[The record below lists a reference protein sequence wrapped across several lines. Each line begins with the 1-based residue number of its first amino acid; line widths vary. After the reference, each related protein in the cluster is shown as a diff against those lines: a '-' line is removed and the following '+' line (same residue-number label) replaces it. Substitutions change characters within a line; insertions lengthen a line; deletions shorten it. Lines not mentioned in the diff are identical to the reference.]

1 MLFLDIIIFTMI
13 SAAISSIFE
22 RELNKLIEEI
32 KLYKSE
38 DDVWK
43 VGKDIKNSGG
53 NLCMHICGNLQH
65 FIGAVLGNT
74 GYTRNR
80 DKEFADIN
88 VSKAE
93 LVREVEQTIKV
104 VTQTLEAIP
113 DEELDK
119 EYTAFP
125 PHLLGKEKLSKFYF
139 LAHLIAHMDYHI
151 GQINYHRR
159 LI

>member
-1 MLFLDIIIFTMI
+1 MI
-13 SAAISSIFE
+13 TAAISSIFE

-32 KLYKSE
+32 KSYKSE
-38 DDVWK
+38 ASIWKTERDV
-43 VGKDIKNSGG
+43 KNSGG
-53 NLCMHICGNLQH
+53 NLCLHICGNLQH

-74 GYTRNR
+74 GYVRNR
-80 DKEFADIN
+80 DKEFSDKNIAA
-88 VSKAE
+88 ST
-93 LVREVEQTIKV
+93 LVKEIQETIKV
-104 VTQTLEAIP
+104 VTKTLEAIP
-113 DEELDK
+113 DEDLDK

-159 LI
+159 LVS

>member
-1 MLFLDIIIFTMI
+1 MI

-32 KLYKSE
+32 KLYKS
-38 DDVWK
+38 DADIWK
-43 VGKDIKNSGG
+43 VDKDVKNSGG

-80 DKEFADIN
+80 DKEFADKN
-88 VSKAE
+88 VSRAE
-93 LVREVEQTIKV
+93 LVKEVEQTIKV